1 MIRAALLPILMV
13 SMACGPASLLP
24 DGTVLPDGDLSTL
37 DEAQRGGVFAV
48 LGGITAPEDLRVA
61 QCDLSFD
68 DQPELIVFGTGPDQ
82 CDAATGD
89 CLNWVLEATE
99 DGWLPVM
106 EGAGSV
112 QIAISS
118 SMGRPDLVTT
128 QNDGALIVQ
137 KFDGVA
143 WRASLEGL
151 IYGEA
156 EEDLA
161 GYGTP
166 DDFGYLSVAWGGEA
180 SDVAAYHA
188 AKTIVDRTTLEVGLA
203 DLNED
208 GVAEVIL
215 RSISQ
220 AGCGRDGCDHWVYDA
235 SGPSPALLMEAQ
247 GTDMEVLATSANGY
261 RDLGLW
267 TRAGLMLHR
276 FDGAAYR

>member
-1 MIRAALLPILMV
+1 MIRAALLPIVMA

-24 DGTVLPDGDLSTL
+24 DGTVLPEGDLGIL
-37 DEAQRGGVFAV
+37 DDAQRGGVFAV
-48 LGGITAPEDLRVA
+48 LGGITVPEDLRVA

-68 DQPELIVFGTGPDQ
+68 AQPELIVFGTGPQQ

-89 CLNWVLEATE
+89 CLNWVLEDTGN
-99 DGWLPVM
+99 GWLPVM
-106 EGAGSV
+106 EGTGSV

-128 QNDGALIVQ
+128 QNDGAVIVQ

-143 WRASLEGL
+143 WRGSLEGL

-161 GYGTP
+161 GFGTP

-180 SDVAAYHA
+180 SDVVAYHA
-188 AKTIVDRTTLEVGLA
+188 AKTIVNRDTLEAGLA
-203 DLNED
+203 DLNGD
-208 GVAEVIL
+208 AVAEVVL
-215 RSISQ
+215 RSTAQ
-220 AGCGRDGCDHWVYDA
+220 EGCGRDGCDHWVYDA
-235 SGPSPALLMEAQ
+235 AGDKPTLLMEGR
-247 GTDMEVLATSANGY
+247 GTDMEVLATSDNGY

-276 FDGAAYR
+276 FDGEMYR